1 MTFTVTYREK
11 NGAKAEVEIEAASRA
26 ECFAHC
32 KARGIAP
39 LGVKEG
45 RAKRVGGKDGGRA
58 GARPSR
64 SSGGKPQSSILN
76 LQSSIFLVA
85 ILAALASVAWWW
97 LGRDESQPRPAVA
110 EQKPT
115 AAPATSKPPI
125 PKAAADGKAPQKATG
140 KKPAA
145 KPLPASDADVGNPPP
160 PAVSMAET
168 NAPAAPPSPPPVFS
182 NASDQVIAMALSP
195 SEGGIPPIPLTPDME
210 KAFLKSLET
219 EIVILDTD
227 DDKVKA
233 MKQAVI
239 ETRAEIK
246 RLMDQGQTFAQI
258 IREHQHL
265 ANENAKLR
273 MDALIELKRIRDS
286 GDIEGAMQYR
296 KAINAA
302 LAQMGIKELSLP
314 ITEEERAER
323 DAARLERL
331 RQRKE
336 AAAHAAEATA
346 TP

>member
-1 MTFTVTYREK
+1 MTFTVTYRSK
-11 NGAKAEVEIEAASRA
+11 SGAKAEVEIDAAGRAACMA
-26 ECFAHC
+26 EC
-32 KARGIAP
+32 KRRGIAP
-39 LGVKEG
+39 VGIREG
-45 RAKRVGGKDGGRA
+45 RSGKSAAQGGAGRA
-58 GARPSR
+58 ANVSAAPR
-64 SSGGKPQSSILN
+64 GGTWKA
-76 LQSSIFLVA
+76 A
-85 ILAALASVAWWW
+85 ILAATCLVAGLGLWWW
-97 LGRDESQPRPAVA
+97 LGREEAQPTSTKQTVGT
-110 EQKPT
+110 QKPT
-115 AAPATSKPPI
+115 AAPSTSGRPA
-125 PKAAADGKAPQKATG
+125 PKAAADGKATPKAAD

-145 KPLPASDADVGNPPP
+145 KPLPAGGSEAGDPAPPT
-160 PAVSMAET
+160 VSAAET
-168 NAPAAPPSPPPVFS
+168 NAPAAPPSPPPAFS

-227 DDKVKA
+227 DEKVKA

-246 RLMDQGQTFAQI
+246 RLMDSGQTFAQI

-286 GDIEGAMQYR
+286 GDIEGAVQYK
-296 KAINAA
+296 KAVNAA
-302 LAQMGIKELSLP
+302 LAQMGIRELALP
-314 ITEEERAER
+314 VTEEERAER

-336 AAAHAAEATA
+336 TA
-346 TP
+346 SASETAP

>member
-11 NGAKAEVEIEAASRA
+11 TGAKAEMEIEASSRA
-26 ECFAHC
+26 ECVAAC
-32 KARGIAP
+32 KRRGIAP
-39 LGVKEG
+39 MGIREG
-45 RAKRVGGKDGGRA
+45 RASSRPRAAGTAASHDGRA
-58 GARPSR
+58 GARPSPR
-64 SSGGKPQSSILN
+64 RGLYLAVTVLCAAVLGGGP
-76 LQSSIFLVA
+76 
-85 ILAALASVAWWW
+85 WWW
-97 LGRDESQPRPAVA
+97 LGREEAQPTPTKQTVGKQKPANA
-110 EQKPT
+110 PAASKPT
-115 AAPATSKPPI
+115 A
-125 PKAAADGKAPQKATG
+125 PKAATDGKQAKGAG

-145 KPLPASDADVGNPPP
+145 KPPSAGGAQAGEPAPSDVAE
-160 PAVSMAET
+160 AET

-227 DDKVKA
+227 DENVKA

-246 RLMDQGQTFAQI
+246 RLMDGGQTFAQI

-265 ANENAKLR
+265 VNDNAKLR
-273 MDALIELKRIRDS
+273 TDALIELKRLRDS
-286 GDIEGAMQYR
+286 GDIEGAVQYK
-296 KAINAA
+296 KAVNAA
-302 LAQMGIKELSLP
+302 LAQMGIRELALP
-314 ITEEERAER
+314 VTEEERAER

-336 AAAHAAEATA
+336 AAAAPETA
-346 TP
+346 P

>member
-1 MTFTVTYREK
+1 MLFTVTYRSK
-11 NGAKAEVEIEAASRA
+11 TGAKAEIEIEAMSRA
-26 ECFAHC
+26 ACVAEC
-32 KARGIAP
+32 KARGITP
-39 LGVKEG
+39 VGIREG
-45 RAKRVGGKDGGRA
+45 RASSRPRAAGTVAPHAGGAGSGGMWRAAILSAAVLAVVGGG
-58 GARPSR
+58 
-64 SSGGKPQSSILN
+64 L
-76 LQSSIFLVA
+76 
-85 ILAALASVAWWW
+85 WWW
-97 LGRDESQPRPAVA
+97 LGREKSQPSQPTKQSVA
-110 EQKPT
+110 KQKPSAAPTTSKPT
-115 AAPATSKPPI
+115 A
-125 PKAAADGKAPQKATG
+125 PKAAADGKHAKGAG

-145 KPLPASDADVGNPPP
+145 KPRPPDGTDAGDPTP
-160 PAVSMAET
+160 PAVAAAGT

-227 DDKVKA
+227 DEKVKA

-246 RLMDQGQTFAQI
+246 RLMDGGQTFAQI

-273 MDALIELKRIRDS
+273 TDALIELKRLKDS
-286 GDIEGAMQYR
+286 GDIERAVQYK
-296 KAINAA
+296 KAVNAA
-302 LAQMGIKELSLP
+302 FAQMGIKELAVP
-314 ITEEERAER
+314 VTEEEQAER

-336 AAAHAAEATA
+336 AAARAAETA
-346 TP
+346 P